1 MPCDDLPQV
10 RCRPF
15 FVLHEADRFGA
26 QQSLLAMLKGLLAL
40 EIDTAIEPVVSVA
53 RTGPLMADLA
63 ALPRLTLLSHTRLPW
78 VKHSPRRGLQR
89 LGDLLG
95 LLWAMPGRV
104 QKLATAIRTQGAT
117 VVHVNSSVS
126 LEGALAA
133 RMAGVPLVW
142 HIRELIHDPNPAYW
156 PLLGR
161 PLTAWVIR
169 RLAHRVVCIS
179 RPVAVGV
186 FGEKAL
192 KTLPP
197 SCVIVPNAVDVPIAL
212 MSHNELAK
220 TDPHTPFQ
228 LGFLGRITPQ
238 KGLETLLE
246 ALAGLQDHPWELC
259 IAGRFVDA
267 AYEHHVHEKITA
279 LGIANRVRWEG
290 ETADPLS
297 FLRTLDGLAVPSRA
311 EAFGRVVIEA
321 LMCGTPVIASAA
333 GGIPEILQPAGEL
346 PLGTLVHPPTAAGWE
361 QALAQ
366 WLADPEGRAELA
378 QQGQQ
383 VALTRYTPKAIAT
396 QVLAVY
402 QGVSINY
409 PTR

>member
-1 MPCDDLPQV
+1 MACDDLPQV

-40 EIDTAIEPVVSVA
+40 QTDTAIEPVVSVA
-53 RTGPLMADLA
+53 RPGPLMTDLA
-63 ALPRLTLLSHTRLPW
+63 ALPRLTLLSHARLPW
-78 VKHSPRRGLQR
+78 VKHSPRRCLQR
-89 LGDLLG
+89 LGDLVG

-104 QKLATAIRTQGAT
+104 QKLATAIQAQGAT

-133 RMAGVPLVW
+133 RVVGVPLVW

-186 FGEKAL
+186 FGVAATDK
-192 KTLPP
+192 LP
-197 SCVIVPNAVDVPIAL
+197 SQCVIVPNAVDIPPSL
-212 MSHNELAK
+212 TSQPKPSK
-220 TDPHTPFQ
+220 TDPQTPFQ

-238 KGLETLLE
+238 KGLETMLE
-246 ALAGLQDHPWELC
+246 ALAGLQDYAWELC

-267 AYEHHVHEKITA
+267 AYERHVHEKITA
-279 LGIANRVRWEG
+279 LGLTDRVRWVG

-297 FLRTLDGLAVPSRA
+297 FLQTLDGLAVPSLA

-333 GGIPEILQPAGEL
+333 GGIPEILAPAGEL
-346 PLGTLVHPPTAAGWE
+346 PLGTLVDPPTVAGWQ

-366 WLADPEGRAELA
+366 WLTDPEGRAELA
-378 QQGQQ
+378 LRGQQ
-383 VALTRYTPKAIAT
+383 IAQTHYTPKAIAA

-402 QGVSINY
+402 AGIHKH
-409 PTR
+409 